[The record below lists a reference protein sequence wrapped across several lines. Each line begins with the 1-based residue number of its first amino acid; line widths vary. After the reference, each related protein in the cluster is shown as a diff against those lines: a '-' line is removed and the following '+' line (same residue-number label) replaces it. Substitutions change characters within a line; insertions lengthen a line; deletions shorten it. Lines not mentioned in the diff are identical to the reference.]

1 MPSPETFTIKPIAD
15 LLSRY
20 LVGRTS
26 IVDPF
31 SRASK
36 LAHYSN
42 DLSKDF
48 GGGLDAVEYLARLQD
63 SGVRCDALL
72 LDPPYSPRQ
81 MSECYQSVGMKLGM
95 KQSQTAAL
103 YKACKDRMTEIATP
117 DAIAITFGWSS
128 VGFGLAR
135 GWEQVEILLVCHG
148 GAHNDTI
155 CVVERRKEGKND

>member
-1 MPSPETFTIKPIAD
+1 MPSHETFKIKPIAE
-15 LLSRY
+15 LLERH
-20 LVGRTS
+20 LAGKKS

-31 SRASK
+31 SRASR
-36 LAHYSN
+36 LAHHSN
-42 DLSKDF
+42 DLSKEF
-48 GGGLDAVEYLARLQD
+48 GGGVDAVAYLTSLHGK
-63 SGVRCDALL
+63 GVQCDALL

-95 KQSQTAAL
+95 KQSQTASL
-103 YKACKDRMTEIATP
+103 YKACKDMMTKLATP

-128 VGFGLAR
+128 VGFGLTR

-155 CVVERRKEGKND
+155 CVVEKRA